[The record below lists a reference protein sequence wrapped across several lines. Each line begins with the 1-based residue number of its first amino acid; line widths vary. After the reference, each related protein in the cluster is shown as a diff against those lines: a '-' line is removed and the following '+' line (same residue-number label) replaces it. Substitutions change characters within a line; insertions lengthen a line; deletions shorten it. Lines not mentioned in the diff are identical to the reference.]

1 MQAPEES
8 VVSPRMSLD
17 PALRSRIES
26 LLQANRV
33 VLFMKGQPGM
43 PQCGFS
49 AKASGILEDLGVE
62 YAHVNVLADQEI
74 REGIKVYG
82 NWPTIP
88 QLYIDGELVGGS
100 DIIEQL
106 ASSGELSQMLGLP
119 APDRTPPQVTVTE
132 AAAEKLRGALASEPG
147 AALALSIDAR
157 FQPRFQIVPR
167 NDSTIAVETQGL
179 RIQFDLSSARRANG
193 ITIDWVDDFR
203 GQGLA
208 IDNPNAPKPVQAI
221 TPAEAE
227 RQVGTG
233 ELVLVDVRPPEE
245 RAIASLPVPHRTLD
259 GDGRPALEALPKDTR
274 LAFICHHGG
283 RSAQAAEEF
292 RAKGFTAVFNVE
304 GGIDRWAQ
312 EVDGG
317 IPRY

>member
-1 MQAPEES
+1 
-8 VVSPRMSLD
+8 MSLD

-49 AKASGILEDLGVE
+49 AKASGVLEDLGVE

-132 AAAEKLRGALASEPG
+132 AAAEQLRGALSSEPG

-167 NDSTIAVETQGL
+167 NDSAIAVETGGL
-179 RIQFDLSSARRANG
+179 RIQFDLASARRANG

-208 IDNPNAPKPVQAI
+208 IDNPNAPKPVQGI

-245 RAIASLPVPHRTLD
+245 RAIASLSIPHRTFD
-259 GDGRPALEALPKDTR
+259 GNGRAELEALPKDTR
-274 LAFICHHGG
+274 LAFMCHHGG

-292 RAKGFTAVFNVE
+292 RGKGFAAVFNVE

-312 EVDGG
+312 DVDGS

>member
-1 MQAPEES
+1 
-8 VVSPRMSLD
+8 MSLD

-49 AKASGILEDLGVE
+49 AKATGVLEDLGVD

-74 REGIKVYG
+74 REGIKVFG

-106 ASSGELSQMLGLP
+106 ASSGELSQLLGLP
-119 APDRTPPQVTVTE
+119 APDRTPPRVTVTD
-132 AAAEKLRGALASEPG
+132 AAAEKLRGALADAG
-147 AALALSIDAR
+147 DAALALSIDAR
-157 FQPRFQIVPR
+157 FQPRFQIAPR
-167 NDSTIAVETQGL
+167 SDSAIVVETAGL
-179 RIQFDLSSARRANG
+179 RIQFDPASARRADG

-221 TPAEAE
+221 TPAEAD
-227 RQVGTG
+227 RQVRAG
-233 ELVLVDVRPPEE
+233 ELVLVDVRPADE
-245 RAIASLPVPHRTLD
+245 RAIASVAVAHRTFD
-259 GDGRPALEALPKDTR
+259 GSGRADLEALPKDAR
-274 LAFICHHGG
+274 LAFLCHRGG
-283 RSAQAAEEF
+283 RSGQAAEEF
-292 RAKGFTAVFNVE
+292 RGKGFGNAFNVE
-304 GGIDRWAQ
+304 GGIDRWSQ
-312 EVDGG
+312 EVDGNV
-317 IPRY
+317 PRY

>member
-1 MQAPEES
+1 
-8 VVSPRMSLD
+8 MSLD

-167 NDSTIAVETQGL
+167 NDSAIAVETQGL